1 MEGEE
6 YDCIYSFLETG
17 TYHSGTKAIQITNG
31 AKFMKTMHVPLH
43 PILIHPIV
51 FGIKYVV
58 IYSLSF

>member
-31 AKFMKTMHVPLH
+31 VKFMKTTSLCIPYLYT
-43 PILIHPIV
+43 LV